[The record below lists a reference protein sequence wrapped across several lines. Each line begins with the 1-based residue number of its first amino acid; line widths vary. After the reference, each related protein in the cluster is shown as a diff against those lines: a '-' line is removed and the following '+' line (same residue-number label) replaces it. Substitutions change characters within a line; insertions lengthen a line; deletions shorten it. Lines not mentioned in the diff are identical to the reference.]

1 MSSSRDM
8 YRAGLEQHL
17 ELLGSNQAIVQVG
30 KLLAGDKFPLAVT
43 GTESLQD
50 ATKQLG
56 SGLFAVSK
64 WVGGNTLTVF
74 KSVVSRAGEE
84 LIKAFSD
91 NETLIKRITLDFHSS
106 SGETDYS
113 VPKDKLETITINGDV
128 DSIKHDLD
136 VLLDTLTKLT
146 AHNKDVLN
154 YLDKRL
160 LLVGKLKNCKSASEV
175 FSIAEEVKDLAYP
188 IFNLGSRKGG
198 VYSSKVLPGGKVWEF
213 DVSDEK
219 APKYLISGDKPAGG
233 ATSITLSGSEV
244 KDILNRLAK
253 INSMHKDLKQ
263 SYDGY
268 LSFIKSWSEMV
279 KRVDESLAKVKWLS
293 RSALSEAEKLLA
305 GENTSLAF
313 YSGFTPRV
321 VGYTDRYIHG
331 VLGVFA

>member
-1 MSSSRDM
+1 ME
-8 YRAGLEQHL
+8 GLEHHL
-17 ELLGSNQAIVQVG
+17 EVLGANQAVMQVG
-30 KLLAGDKFPLAVT
+30 KALGGEQIPLAVT

-50 ATKQLG
+50 VTKQLG
-56 SGLFAVSK
+56 TGLFAVSK

-74 KSVVSRAGEE
+74 KGVVGRAGEE

-91 NETLIKRITLDFHSS
+91 NETLIKRITQSFVSNEDKDYSIPKERLELITS
-106 SGETDYS
+106 SGDA
-113 VPKDKLETITINGDV
+113 DN
-128 DSIKHDLD
+128 IKHDLD
-136 VLLDTLTKLT
+136 VLLDSLTKLT
-146 AHNKDVLN
+146 SHNKDVLN

-160 LLVGKLKNCKSASEV
+160 LAVGKLKDCKSASEV
-175 FSIAEEVKDLAYP
+175 FSLVEEVKDLTYP
-188 IFNLGSRKGG
+188 VFNPSSHKGS

-219 APKYLISGDKPAGG
+219 TPKYLISGDKPAGG
-233 ATSITLSGSEV
+233 ATSITLSSSEV
-244 KDILNRLAK
+244 KEILNKLAK
-253 INSMHKDLKQ
+253 VNSMYKNLKQ

-279 KRVDESLAKVKWLS
+279 KRVDDSLTKVKWLS
-293 RSALSEAEKLLA
+293 RSALGEAEKLLA